1 MSNVT
6 INFVATPEL
15 KSQLEQWAKDEDRT
29 MSATLRRI
37 LEAEAQRREA
47 KQTRQEV
54 EYQTN

>member
-1 MSNVT
+1 MSF
-6 INFVATPEL
+6 IATPEL
-15 KSQLEQWAKDEDRT
+15 NSQMEQWAKDEERT

-37 LEAEAQRREA
+37 LEDEALRREA